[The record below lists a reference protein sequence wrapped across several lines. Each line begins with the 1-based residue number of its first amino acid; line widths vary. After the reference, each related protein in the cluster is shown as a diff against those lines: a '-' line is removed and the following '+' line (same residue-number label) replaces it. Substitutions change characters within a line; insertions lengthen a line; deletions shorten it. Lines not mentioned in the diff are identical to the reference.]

1 MKPKRRLLVLAAVGV
16 LALIVAGYCFWLM
29 TVPLSYDLVYLVVGG
44 FIVASGV
51 SGVAFI
57 TSVIIAFRLRR
68 SRPAMSDSEGKGNV

>member
-29 TVPLSYDLVYLVVGG
+29 TIPLSYDLVYLVVGG

-51 SGVAFI
+51 SGMAFI
-57 TSVIIAFRLRR
+57 TSVIIALRLRR
-68 SRPAMSDSEGKGNV
+68 SRQAMSDSEGKGNV